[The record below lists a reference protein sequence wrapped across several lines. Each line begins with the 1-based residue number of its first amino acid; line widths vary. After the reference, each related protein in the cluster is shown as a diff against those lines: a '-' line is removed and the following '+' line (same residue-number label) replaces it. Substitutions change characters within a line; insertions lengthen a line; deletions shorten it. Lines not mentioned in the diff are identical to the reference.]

1 MKYIKSITEVIR
13 VKLVVGLGNIGKE
26 YEETRHNVGF
36 MAIDAI
42 AAANGVEITL
52 EKFGG
57 KYTILNKMGEKIILL
72 KPQRF
77 INLSGEVLKK
87 YIDYFQISVDDIFVI
102 GDDLDLPVGTFRLRY
117 QGGSGGHNGLKNIE
131 LHLKTQKYKRMK
143 IGISNNK
150 QMDTKDYVLG
160 KFSQEEKEKINEI
173 IHLCPK
179 IFDDYLTMTY
189 DNVMN
194 QYNKK

>member
-1 MKYIKSITEVIR
+1 M
-13 VKLVVGLGNIGKE
+13 KLVVGLGNIGKE
-26 YEETRHNVGF
+26 YEGTRHNVGF

-42 AAANGVEITL
+42 AQSNNITIET

-57 KYTILNKMGEKIILL
+57 KYTILHKFDEKILLL

-87 YIDYFQISVDDIFVI
+87 YVDFYDIALGDIFVI
-102 GDDLDLPVGTFRLRY
+102 CDDLDLPVGSFRLRY

-131 LHLKTQKYKRMK
+131 LHLKTQQYKRMK

-150 QMDTKDYVLG
+150 NIDTKDYVLG
-160 KFSQEEKEKINEI
+160 KLNHEEKEQIQKII
-173 IHLCPK
+173 DMVPQ
-179 IFDDYLTMTY
+179 IFDDFLTKSY

>member
-1 MKYIKSITEVIR
+1 MKLI
-13 VKLVVGLGNIGKE
+13 VGLGNIGKE
-26 YEETRHNVGF
+26 YEGTRHNVGF

-42 AAANGVEITL
+42 AAANNIEIKS

-57 KYTILNKMGEKIILL
+57 KYAILNKMGEKIIFL

-87 YIDYFQISVDDIFVI
+87 YIDFYQISVDDIFVI

-131 LHLKTQKYKRMK
+131 LHLKTQQYKRMK

-179 IFDDYLTMTY
+179 IFDDFLTMTY

>member
-1 MKYIKSITEVIR
+1 M
-13 VKLVVGLGNIGKE
+13 KLVVGLGNIGKE

-42 AAANGVEITL
+42 AKSNQVEFAS

-57 KYTILNKMGEKIILL
+57 KYVSFNKFDEKVILL

-77 INLSGEVLKK
+77 INLSGEVIKK
-87 YIDYFQISVDDIFVI
+87 YVDFYQIPIEDIFII
-102 GDDLDLPVGTFRLRY
+102 GDDLDLPVGVFRLRY

-131 LHLKTQKYKRMK
+131 LHLKTQQYKRMK

-160 KFSQEEKEKINEI
+160 KLSKEEKEKINEI
-173 IHLCPK
+173 IKLCPK
-179 IFDDYLTMTY
+179 IFDDFLTKTY

-194 QYNKK
+194 LYNKK

>member
-1 MKYIKSITEVIR
+1 M
-13 VKLVVGLGNIGKE
+13 KLVVGLGNIGKE
-26 YEETRHNVGF
+26 YEGTRHNVGF

-42 AAANGVEITL
+42 AQANNTTIET

-57 KYTILNKMGEKIILL
+57 KYTILHKFGEKILLL

-87 YIDYFQISVDDIFVI
+87 FVDFYDIALEDIWVI

-131 LHLKTQKYKRMK
+131 LHLKSQQYKRMK

-150 QMDTKDYVLG
+150 NIDTKDYVLG
-160 KFSQEEKEKINEI
+160 KFSPEEKKEIDDI
-173 IHLCPK
+173 IHLVPQ
-179 IFDDYLTMTY
+179 IFDDFLTKAY